1 MSNESDR
8 RNSGA
13 ANEAARRASG
23 AANEAARRASGAAN
37 EAARRGDSQQVQ
49 RDLNRLVRPP
59 IRRQE
64 LRTVAARGAA
74 PAARGRSDYVPPAT
88 GGAGIAGPLQETDVS
103 ARVYHPLRLVSTSD
117 GLFTFRE
124 APIEQVVL
132 RDANGRDTEFH
143 YLVEPTP

>member
-1 MSNESDR
+1 MSLESER
-8 RNSGA
+8 RGSGA
-13 ANEAARRASG
+13 ANEASRRASG
-23 AANEAARRASGAAN
+23 RALRKDLNSLVLERQRRAPLKA
-37 EAARRGDSQQVQ
+37 
-49 RDLNRLVRPP
+49 
-59 IRRQE
+59 
-64 LRTVAARGAA
+64 VAPRGAMVA
-74 PAARGRSDYVPPAT
+74 MRGRADWVPPAT